1 MADFIVYCGK
11 MLQVYKVDM
20 ADKLIYTQLMFNR
33 DMDRL
38 ADQINK
44 SVVSYDCIIGL
55 ARGGLIP
62 AVCLSHKIGVSMT
75 PIVWQTRDGG
85 IRNKI
90 ENLKE
95 DIASGANIL
104 IVDDMI
110 DSGHAL
116 KSFLDSHEITTD
128 NVHTASLF
136 YNIVQP
142 IRPDYY
148 CRIIDRELD
157 NRWIEFWWEQ

>member
-1 MADFIVYCGK
+1 
-11 MLQVYKVDM
+11 M

-62 AVCLSHKIGVSMT
+62 AVCLSHKLGVSMN
-75 PIVWQTRDGG
+75 PVVWQTRDGG
-85 IRNKI
+85 FQNKI

-95 DIASGANIL
+95 DITSGAKIL

-116 KSFLDSHEITTD
+116 KSFLDSHEITVD
-128 NVHTASLF
+128 DVHIASLF
-136 YNIVQP
+136 FNVAQP

-148 CRIIDRELD
+148 CRIIDREMD